1 MALTVPGSWSSN
13 PRIGAHV
20 RTLVIAGEYP
30 WPESSGSRMRLRTTL
45 EGLIA
50 CGPTE
55 LVSIVPSSRSDF
67 QPPDPTVD
75 LARVA
80 RVSYDDRPPSVWSG
94 IRGLARAG
102 IPMTMP
108 WSARRTVRPAVAD
121 FMSGHYDL
129 VWIFGVRAW
138 LLSGEP
144 SSGRT
149 ILDLDDLEDQKI
161 LARLGIPRPATNGMV
176 DRIRRAGATMFS
188 NEEVRRWRRLHRRAR
203 LRTDRLVVC
212 SELDAGRLGR
222 TGVTG
227 VAVVPN
233 AYPRVEHPVGRSEVG
248 SPPTVTLQGSLR
260 YAPNVH
266 AARLLVTEIGP
277 LLRDQVPDVE
287 IRLVGSVAPNLTDL
301 DDPPSVAVVGH
312 VPDIGVELARA
323 DIIVVPI
330 LFGSGTR
337 IKILEAFAQRIPVVS
352 TTLGA
357 EGLGVEDGRHLL
369 IGDDPASIASA
380 CARLLTEPD
389 LRERLASS
397 AYDFFLAK
405 FERARV
411 AEIVRD
417 LATEVAGS

>member
-1 MALTVPGSWSSN
+1 
-13 PRIGAHV
+13 
-20 RTLVIAGEYP
+20 
-30 WPESSGSRMRLRTTL
+30 
-45 EGLIA
+45 
-50 CGPTE
+50 
-55 LVSIVPSSRSDF
+55 
-67 QPPDPTVD
+67 
-75 LARVA
+75 
-80 RVSYDDRPPSVWSG
+80 
-94 IRGLARAG
+94 
-102 IPMTMP
+102 
-108 WSARRTVRPAVAD
+108 
-121 FMSGHYDL
+121 
-129 VWIFGVRAW
+129 
-138 LLSGEP
+138 
-144 SSGRT
+144 
-149 ILDLDDLEDQKI
+149 
-161 LARLGIPRPATNGMV
+161 
-176 DRIRRAGATMFS
+176 
-188 NEEVRRWRRLHRRAR
+188 
-203 LRTDRLVVC
+203 
-212 SELDAGRLGR
+212 
-222 TGVTG
+222 
-227 VAVVPN
+227 
-233 AYPRVEHPVGRSEVG
+233 VGRSEVG